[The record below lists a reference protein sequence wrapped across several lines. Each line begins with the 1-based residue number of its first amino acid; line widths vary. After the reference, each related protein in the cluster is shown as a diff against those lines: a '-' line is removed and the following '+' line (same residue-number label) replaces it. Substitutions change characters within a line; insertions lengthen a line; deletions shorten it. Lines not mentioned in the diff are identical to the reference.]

1 MCMFLKYITIKL
13 KFNHN
18 ALFLWFIFNAF
29 FLLGYLFKMIVYL
42 FEIQQYLN
50 DAYNQTTLL
59 IQLIY

>member
-1 MCMFLKYITIKL
+1 MHYFYV
-13 KFNHN
+13 
-18 ALFLWFIFNAF
+18 FLWFIFNA